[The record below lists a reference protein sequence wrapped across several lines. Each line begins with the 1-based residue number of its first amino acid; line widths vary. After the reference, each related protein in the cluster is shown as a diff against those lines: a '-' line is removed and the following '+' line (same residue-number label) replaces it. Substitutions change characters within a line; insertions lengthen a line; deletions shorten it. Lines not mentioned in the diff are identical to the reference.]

1 MIPNQKTKFVNNHK
15 LGLFH
20 NNFQINKRKLIFEE
34 IIIIQFVNVEYHS
47 MLVWYSLVFV
57 NFMAGLQRTK
67 GPKGMWNLGLTYPF
81 VRIKGQIS

>member
-1 MIPNQKTKFVNNHK
+1 
-15 LGLFH
+15 
-20 NNFQINKRKLIFEE
+20 
-34 IIIIQFVNVEYHS
+34 